1 MSLNRRE
8 FLKLSSASAALCFG
22 APFVWQS
29 AAQPANLPPEVHYLN
44 RLTWGIRPQ
53 DLEQIRNM
61 GISAYL
67 EWQLTPERIDDPL
80 VDAFVGARRFL
91 TMTPQE
97 LQAVADDQYGQVYET
112 ALWARLYRAAFS
124 ERQLYERIVE
134 FWTDHFNIPI
144 PDLLARKIID
154 DRDVIRR
161 YAMARFRDLLFAS
174 AQSPAMLE
182 YLNNAVSNKDHPNEN
197 YARELLELHTLG
209 VDGGYTEQDVY
220 EVARAFTGWTIGSDG
235 MFFFDSDNHDSD
247 PKTILGVSLPA
258 GRGIED
264 GLQVLDIVANHPAT
278 ARFISTKLVRRFVQ
292 DDPPASLVESTAAVF
307 TQSAGDIRAVLRHLL
322 TSGEFL
328 ASAGQK
334 FRRPLDFVIAA
345 LRALSPA
352 VQIDAPYNLIVAL
365 EGMGQVPYSWHPPD
379 GYPERAEA
387 WINTNG
393 LLERWNFALN
403 MSAAGE
409 GYFSGLALNT
419 EILVPQVE
427 TVGALVDA
435 AAERVLHSPLG
446 SADRDTLIAYVSRQN
461 DANQRVTD
469 NLRREK
475 LPGLLGL
482 LIASPYFQWY

>member
-1 MSLNRRE
+1 MTLNRRE
-8 FLKLSSASAALCFG
+8 FLKLSSVSAALCLG
-22 APFVWQS
+22 TPWVWQAS
-29 AAQPANLPPEVHYLN
+29 AQPANLPPEVHYLN

-53 DLEQIRNM
+53 DLEQIASM
-61 GISAYL
+61 GIQAYV
-67 EWQLTPERIDDPL
+67 EWQLAPESIADPL

-91 TMTPQE
+91 SMSPQE
-97 LQAVADDQYGQVYET
+97 LQSVADDQYGAVYET
-112 ALWARLYRAAFS
+112 AMWARLYRAVFS
-124 ERQLYERIVE
+124 ERQLYERMVE

-161 YAMARFRDLLFAS
+161 HAMARFRDLLFAS

-182 YLNNAVSNKDHPNEN
+182 YLDNAVSSKDHPNEN

-220 EVARAFTGWTIGSDG
+220 EVARAFTGWTIRADG
-235 MFFFDSDNHDSD
+235 TFFFDPDNHDTD
-247 PKTILGVSLPA
+247 AKTVLGVSLPA

-264 GLQVLDIVANHPAT
+264 GLQVLDIVATHPAT
-278 ARFISTKLVRRFVQ
+278 ASFISTKLIQRFVQ
-292 DDPPASLVESTAAVF
+292 DDPPASFVESTAAVF
-307 TQSAGDIRAVLRHLL
+307 IQSAGDIRAVLRHIFA
-322 TSGEFL
+322 SDEFL

-334 FRRPLDFVIAA
+334 FRRPLDYVIAV

-352 VQIDAPYNLIVAL
+352 VQIDAPYNLVAAL
-365 EGMGQVPYSWHPPD
+365 EGMGHVPYSWQPPN
-379 GYPERAEA
+379 GYPEPAEA

-403 MSAAGE
+403 VSAAGE

-419 EILVPQVE
+419 ESLVPPVE
-427 TVGALVDA
+427 TVGVLVDA
-435 AAERVLHSPLG
+435 AAERLLHSPL
-446 SADRDTLIAYVSRQN
+446 SAADRDTLIAYVSRQN
-461 DANQRVTD
+461 DANQRMTAD
-469 NLRREK
+469 LRREK

-482 LIASPYFQWY
+482 LLASPYFQWY

>member
-8 FLKLSSASAALCFG
+8 FLKLSSVSAALCLG
-22 APFVWQS
+22 TPFVWH
-29 AAQPANLPPEVHYLN
+29 ATAQPAAPPPEVHYLN

-53 DLEQIRNM
+53 DLEQIRSM

-67 EWQLTPERIDDPL
+67 DRQLAPESIEDPL

-97 LQAVADDQYGQVYET
+97 LQAVADDQYDVVYET

-124 ERQLYERIVE
+124 ERQLYERMVE

-182 YLNNAVSNKDHPNEN
+182 YLDNAVSSKDHPNEN

-220 EVARAFTGWTIGSDG
+220 AVARAFTGWTVRSDG
-235 MFFFDSDNHDSD
+235 TFFFDMSNHDTD
-247 PKTILGVSLPA
+247 PKTVLGVNLPA

-278 ARFISTKLVRRFVQ
+278 ARFISTKLIRRFVQ
-292 DDPPASLVESTAAVF
+292 DDPPAALVESTAAVF

-352 VQIDAPYNLIVAL
+352 VQIDAPYNLIDAL

-409 GYFSGLALNT
+409 GYFPGLALNA
-419 EILVPQVE
+419 EMLVPQVE

-435 AAERVLHSPLG
+435 AVERVLHSPLHP
-446 SADRDTLIAYVSRQN
+446 ADRDTLIAYVSRQN

-469 NLRREK
+469 DLRREK